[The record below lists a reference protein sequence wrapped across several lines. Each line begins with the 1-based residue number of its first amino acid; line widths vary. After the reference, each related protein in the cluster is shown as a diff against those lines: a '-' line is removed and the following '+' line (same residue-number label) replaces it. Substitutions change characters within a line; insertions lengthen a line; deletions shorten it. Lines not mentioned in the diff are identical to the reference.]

1 VNSASA
7 GANKRTGGSMK
18 QGSRSSKK
26 CRKQDL
32 KWVQQTKEKI
42 NKHFKNLSQKEL
54 LQNLKKAG
62 YREDR

>member
-1 VNSASA
+1 
-7 GANKRTGGSMK
+7 MK